1 MNSRSMENEIIEALN
16 RNTALLHQAIYLLKE
31 LLNQKV
37 KDEFWEDHLTAMD
50 TLKMSDSTLCRLRIH
65 HPDQCNKLMGTW
77 YYNTK
82 VLLMFKDKK

>member
-1 MNSRSMENEIIEALN
+1 MENEIIEALN
-16 RNTALLHQAIYLLKE
+16 RNTVLLHQAIGLLKD
-31 LLNQKV
+31 LLQQRV
-37 KDEFWEDHLTAMD
+37 ADDYWEDHLTAME

-65 HPDQCNKLMGTW
+65 HPDQCRKLMGTW